1 MSRPFYC
8 DAKTAENV
16 SYFSFFLF
24 VTLYFHVISQELL
37 QIQTGLIN
45 TPLEKLR
52 HTDVPFG
59 GCKPV
64 TKDLGGMFGR
74 KIDFWL

>member
-1 MSRPFYC
+1 MSRPFYS
-8 DAKTAENV
+8 DAKTAKNV
-16 SYFSFFLF
+16 SYFFFLF
-24 VTLYFHVISQELL
+24 VTFYFHVISQELL

-52 HTDVPFG
+52 HTDVPFWG
-59 GCKPV
+59 YKSE
-64 TKDLGGMFGR
+64 TKDLGGRFGR